1 MKGLFPSYS
10 GGHIV
15 RRTISFCNKDF
26 SLPVGER
33 AVKFSKCHA
42 MDGRKMNYF
51 IFQLMSINREIVL
64 TL

>member
-1 MKGLFPSYS
+1 MKGLFPSNT

-15 RRTISFCNKDF
+15 RRTISFCNKAF

-33 AVKFSKCHA
+33 AVKFSKCYA

-51 IFQLMSINREIVL
+51 IFHLVSTIREIVL
-64 TL
+64 TS